1 MRIQSARPRPQAQR
15 LTDGAWGSIY
25 KKRRMFKIPAY
36 DPFSIVLMS
45 AGALLAAKFALSF
58 LI

>member
-1 MRIQSARPRPQAQR
+1 MRIQNARPRPQAQR
-15 LTDGAWGSIY
+15 PTDGAWGSIY

-36 DPFSIVLMS
+36 DLFSIVLMS
-45 AGALLAAKFALSF
+45 AGTARRKDRAIF